1 MQERDNEIVPVRPRR
16 PRRSRPVIIVIL
28 LAAAAAVLLAL
39 RPWAHARPS
48 ADAGTGSGESTDA
61 VEELLGRLAAQ
72 ITDGM
77 AVNECGPE
85 YASELRS
92 LAREKAEY
100 ARQLNFMA
108 EHLEIYPEAAVKA
121 ALQGD
126 EKVNF
131 ALQIPFRAPDSSG
144 LGEQV
149 TVTPGEIPY
158 LTQYDERWGY
168 HSYGSSVI
176 GITGCGPT
184 CLAMAAAGLTGNT
197 SCNPARVAD
206 FAMAAG
212 YYMAG
217 TGTMWSLF
225 TEGAANFGLTGTELP
240 LDVNVMQSSLDS
252 GAVIVASMLPGDFT
266 QSGHFIV
273 IYVYGRDGFLVHD
286 PNSRALS
293 SRSWSYERLSGQI
306 ANLWSLSA

>member
-144 LGEQV
+144 LGEQL
-149 TVTPGEIPY
+149 TVAPGEIPY

-197 SCNPARVAD
+197 SWQPGAGGRLRHGGRVLYGRHRHHVVA
-206 FAMAAG
+206 FHRG
-212 YYMAG
+212 RG
-217 TGTMWSLF
+217 QLRPHRH
-225 TEGAANFGLTGTELP
+225 GAASRRERHAKQPGLRR
-240 LDVNVMQSSLDS
+240 
-252 GAVIVASMLPGDFT
+252 
-266 QSGHFIV
+266 GHRRQHAPRRF
-273 IYVYGRDGFLVHD
+273 HAE
-286 PNSRALS
+286 RALHRHLRIRPGRLPRPRSQQPS
-293 SRSWSYERLSGQI
+293 SQQPQLEL
-306 ANLWSLSA
+306 